1 MTQSLRIRLSKSGW
15 CTYLSI
21 DGIIPCALQNA
32 ISPDRGRNYRGRT
45 SPWSASLGHLL
56 VGCSRVVL
64 NRPSRCPMT
73 RTLLTCGVGL
83 EPHAQISALGYQND
97 TTTDNAA
104 ASNELPVHGL
114 GYVLA
119 GCRKRVALRPFFD
132 DVLDNRQRLVF
143 GSLNSRM
150 ASFSPRHKRA
160 QWPPSEVVALRASAT
175 EYGQRSACVVKV
187 QVRSGTTERVVPDFI
202 AHFTSV
208 SPYRCLQILHS
219 GVTLSSPQTHPV
231 YSGPFL

>member
-132 DVLDNRQRLVF
+132 DVLVNRQRLVF
-143 GSLNSRM
+143 GSLNPRM
-150 ASFSPRHKRA
+150 ISFSLWHEHAR
-160 QWPPSEVVALRASAT
+160 WVLSGVLALRATAT
-175 EYGQRSACVVKV
+175 EYGRRSACVVQV
-187 QVRSGTTERVVPDFI
+187 QCRSGTTDRVVPNSI
-202 AHFTSV
+202 AHFTSIR
-208 SPYRCLQILHS
+208 PYRYLQILH
-219 GVTLSSPQTHPV
+219 TLLRLPQA
-231 YSGPFL
+231 